1 MVIIGQG
8 LQAETAF
15 SERPNFIVKRS
26 MTFFAPCASDDH
38 MSFTMAS
45 QDRRDGKGQKAG
57 LS

>member
-15 SERPNFIVKRS
+15 SEWPNFIVKRS

-45 QDRRDGKGQKAG
+45 QDRGDGKGQKA
-57 LS
+57 